1 MQPTH
6 SQIEWE
12 NFNAQWDEKVCISY
26 IFLLL
31 WTMGVS
37 KRPLSLTYVQCIQ
50 SLLSST
56 VFEASWLFPK
66 NIFKRGSMG
75 TTTICAQHIWSLF
88 PENGHQVQPWVARRR
103 WWRRRVKI
111 NKFWHQRT
119 CKSQKQQTWLKVS
132 MIFFSPIKMQIW
144 LSICT
149 PQPWGLS

>member
-6 SQIEWE
+6 NQIEWE
-12 NFNAQWDEKVCISY
+12 NFNAQWDERVCISY

-66 NIFKRGSMG
+66 NIFKRVQWVQQPSVLG
-75 TTTICAQHIWSLF
+75 TSEAF
-88 PENGHQVQPWVARRR
+88 
-103 WWRRRVKI
+103 
-111 NKFWHQRT
+111 
-119 CKSQKQQTWLKVS
+119 SQK
-132 MIFFSPIKMQIW
+132 MGIKCS
-144 LSICT
+144 L
-149 PQPWGLS
+149 GLAGDDDEDEELR